1 MDYSEELTKK
11 IMSMPWQCNN
21 CKTCFVCKEANDD
34 VSILLCDNIK
44 YDQRK

>member
-34 VSILLCDNIK
+34 VSIPTVVYQLL
-44 YDQRK
+44 